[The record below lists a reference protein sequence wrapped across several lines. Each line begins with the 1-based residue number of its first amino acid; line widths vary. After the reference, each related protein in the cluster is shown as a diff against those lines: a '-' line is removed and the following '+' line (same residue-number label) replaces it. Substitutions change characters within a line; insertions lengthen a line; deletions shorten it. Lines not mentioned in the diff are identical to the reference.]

1 MILYSKKYGSN
12 GQDLI
17 ILHGLFGMSDNWNSL
32 GKRFSDYFRVH
43 LLDLRNHG
51 RSPHSSFFDYQCMS
65 EDVVKYILDNQ
76 LTRPILLGHSL
87 GGKVAMALAFK
98 NPDIVS
104 KLIIIDIAPKKYS
117 TDFHRSVLE
126 IVSGLELNNFNHR
139 SEVDNFLSKKIASYG
154 IRQFLLKNL
163 YRDQQKNLRWR
174 FNFQDIYKN
183 LRNIETAEFVK
194 GVCTLPTYFFRGDQ
208 STYVLKSDEVSISNH
223 FSNYNIITIENAGH
237 WLHADNPNQLFNS
250 VISLTTKEK

>member
-1 MILYSKKYGSN
+1 
-12 GQDLI
+12 
-17 ILHGLFGMSDNWNSL
+17 MSD
-32 GKRFSDYFRVH
+32 
-43 LLDLRNHG
+43 
-51 RSPHSSFFDYQCMS
+51 
-65 EDVVKYILDNQ
+65 DVVKYILDNQ

-174 FNFQDIYKN
+174 FNFKIYIKVLEILKLQN
-183 LRNIETAEFVK
+183 LLKE
-194 GVCTLPTYFFRGDQ
+194 
-208 STYVLKSDEVSISNH
+208 YVLCQHIFLEEI
-223 FSNYNIITIENAGH
+223 
-237 WLHADNPNQLFNS
+237 NQHMF
-250 VISLTTKEK
+250 